1 MRSGQNA
8 RSAQPAPALAEESG
22 CGRMRRTGSC
32 LGGCSSQ
39 QARVFALLHFRTGL
53 NEPTVLALPATAP
66 PRPVSGRFVAGFS
79 KHSSAAHRPWS
90 GIKLFAPS
98 PLCSRPGFPPFSSP
112 AHPAL
117 PGKQRWAAC
126 PRCPWP
132 RGHDDPPRPSL
143 HALLCSSPSVSPRP
157 ALPTACRPVQPRLGN
172 SLAQASDR
180 LLMSPSMVPCTW
192 FVD

>member
-1 MRSGQNA
+1 MTFQACLHSGCLHATFCAPQHPLPPSGSTGPPEPA
-8 RSAQPAPALAEESG
+8 VATDASVQPLPAGGPWRPPAAALGQPHRGQRSAQPAPALAEESG

-112 AHPAL
+112 AHPTF
-117 PGKQRWAAC
+117 PGERRRADC
-126 PRCPWP
+126 PQCPWP
-132 RGHDDPPRPSL
+132 QWS
-143 HALLCSSPSVSPRP
+143 
-157 ALPTACRPVQPRLGN
+157 
-172 SLAQASDR
+172 
-180 LLMSPSMVPCTW
+180 
-192 FVD
+192 